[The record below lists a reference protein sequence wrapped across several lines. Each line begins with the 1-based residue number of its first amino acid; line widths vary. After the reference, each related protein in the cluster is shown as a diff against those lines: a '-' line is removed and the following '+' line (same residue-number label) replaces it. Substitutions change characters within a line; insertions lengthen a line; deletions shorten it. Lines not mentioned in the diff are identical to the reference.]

1 MIFKE
6 WFEMFYNAYC
16 VDVIA
21 YDCYKDYYYINQK
34 HFGYIADMELS
45 EVKPIDIQNC
55 LKSTLT
61 YSNERQRRAYF
72 LLKRVFREAIV
83 NGYCDKNPCD
93 YVKPP
98 KRIKKEAE
106 YFSPDN
112 LVHLFDDD
120 SRVCRMFQ
128 LDLWTGLRRG
138 ELLALSWDNIDL
150 DNRYLKVCQT
160 LVHTSCGDRIVQT
173 TKSRRD
179 RLIPLHSNAIAIL
192 HQIRSQD
199 VSDGFLFV
207 SPLTHTVI
215 SLRRYNRLYRAFYE
229 QQKTKYPDL
238 QYLTPHKL
246 RHSYATYLIQC
257 GADIE
262 TLRALLG
269 HVDITTTQRYVHSNF
284 NQMCKAVNNLK
295 FE

>member
-6 WFEMFYNAYC
+6 WFDMFYNAYC

-34 HFGYIADMELS
+34 HFGYIADMELLS
-45 EVKPIDIQNC
+45 VKPIDIQNC

-120 SRVCRMFQ
+120 SSVCRMFQ

-207 SPLTHTVI
+207 SPITHTVVCFLLLFFVQKHSGGKVELAVGRTFERMGSQFDI
-215 SLRRYNRLYRAFYE
+215 LVTRRKFCRLLCRSLYAKAGRR
-229 QQKTKYPDL
+229 
-238 QYLTPHKL
+238 
-246 RHSYATYLIQC
+246 LIFFLH
-257 GADIE
+257 I
-262 TLRALLG
+262 L
-269 HVDITTTQRYVHSNF
+269 
-284 NQMCKAVNNLK
+284 

>member
-1 MIFKE
+1 
-6 WFEMFYNAYC
+6 
-16 VDVIA
+16 
-21 YDCYKDYYYINQK
+21 
-34 HFGYIADMELS
+34 MELT

-55 LKSTLT
+55 LKSTLS
-61 YSNERQRRAYF
+61 YSNDRQRRSYF

-120 SRVCRMFQ
+120 SSVCRMFQ

-207 SPLTHTVI
+207 SPITHTV
-215 SLRRYNRLYRAFYE
+215 
-229 QQKTKYPDL
+229 
-238 QYLTPHKL
+238 
-246 RHSYATYLIQC
+246 
-257 GADIE
+257 
-262 TLRALLG
+262 
-269 HVDITTTQRYVHSNF
+269 SNIP
-284 NQMCKAVNNLK
+284 
-295 FE
+295 